1 MKTRKL
7 LSVTLLCLSVFV
19 SAMPAHAGMVGT
31 EQFQPITA
39 PSGIEAQRDWIVEQL
54 QKGGVQAETAIERVT
69 AMTDAEV
76 AQLYQRIDEVPAGG
90 AEILL
95 VAIIVF
101 LVLELTGVID
111 VIPDN

>member
-1 MKTRKL
+1 MNTRKL
-7 LSVTLLCLSVFV
+7 LYLAMICLSVFA
-19 SAMPAHAGMVGT
+19 SGLPAHAGMVGT
-31 EQFQPITA
+31 EQFQPLTA

-54 QKGGVQAETAIERVT
+54 QKGGVQAPMAAERVA

-76 AQLYQRIDEVPAGG
+76 AQVYQHIDELPAGG
-90 AEILL
+90 AEVLL

-111 VIPDN
+111 VIPDS